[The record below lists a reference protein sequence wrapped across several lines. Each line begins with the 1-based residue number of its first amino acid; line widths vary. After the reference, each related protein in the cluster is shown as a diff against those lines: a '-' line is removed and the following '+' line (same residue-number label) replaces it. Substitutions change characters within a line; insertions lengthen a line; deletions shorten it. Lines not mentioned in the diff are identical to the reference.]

1 LSHCACKLDRDYS
14 KVTQVRKFYPAWTGV
29 MDTDI
34 LESIDMQ
41 DNITSNKCAKP
52 HSWLQAWLSV
62 LWHVYLGN

>member
-1 LSHCACKLDRDYS
+1 
-14 KVTQVRKFYPAWTGV
+14 
-29 MDTDI
+29 MDTYI
-34 LESIDMQ
+34 FESIDMQ